1 MKLKDVLCLDDERRL
16 IEQGRKIFFTNGFE
30 KIKKHYKKIED
41 LAIES
46 NPSDKNY
53 IEYLEQDFNRAIE
66 SFIKEAS
73 TIE

>member
-1 MKLKDVLCLDDERRL
+1 MLSLDDERSL
-16 IEQGRKIFFTNGFE
+16 IEQSRKIFFANGFE
-30 KIKKHYKKIED
+30 KIKMHYKKIVD

-46 NPSDKNY
+46 NPSDRNY

>member
-1 MKLKDVLCLDDERRL
+1 MLSLDNERSL
-16 IEQGRKIFFTNGFE
+16 IEQSRRIFFTNGFE
-30 KIKKHYKKIED
+30 KIKKHYRKIED

-46 NPSDKNY
+46 NPSDRNY